1 MQRGLSFNWLRSKS
15 GLVSWHGNSHTLS
28 STKSNQFLHA
38 YSLLKLVCVVFFF
51 LFRKCQ
57 AVGKKANYSLRQ
69 LWSGRSETV
78 LCNHEQETVGGYRLG
93 MIRNVWSKISCMNS
107 THSILSVALF
117 LKQDLEVNICW
128 LTTCTGL
135 SMIVPS
141 N

>member
-107 THSILSVALF
+107 THSILFSFTISETRFGSKHLLADNIHWALHA
-117 LKQDLEVNICW
+117 
-128 LTTCTGL
+128 CT
-135 SMIVPS
+135 I
-141 N
+141 